1 MEKGTESSKRRDFR
15 GVNPRRC
22 AGDTM
27 SNESHRKTK
36 PIFLMLLMLLAPFAS
51 ANITTFADGDQTVDV
66 EIRDGNDLQ
75 NLVDGV
81 INLPDGETVT
91 GASMKVHTH
100 AVEHGHQ
107 SRIDTDTD
115 LGGGNY
121 RVWNPLY
128 NNQLTEFSDESLFR
142 YEESNTATPV
152 SLVSEGFLTD
162 FEGTSAGFLDSTDP
176 FLMPSSGVG
185 WEHGSL
191 SASDVPAGCSSGQEC
206 WGTNL
211 ADTNY
216 TDDNSDG
223 NTPPSYLPFVVG
235 LTSAELFVD
244 PLLKSKTAFFDSW
257 WNLETSTGSQPNSFH
272 YQDCGYLQIRSSPNP
287 GFPPDDSG
295 FSILAIDQ
303 QSSTGLS
310 FGSNYA
316 QGGGSGQNWNG
327 KITSNCGGLQN
338 GSQWEYGLAG
348 SSTTAQNPSGW
359 ATVAVDLTDFIDDYV
374 QIRFVMHHTASTAM
388 NIDDNMSGWYIDNF
402 RLGDLLPQQA
412 TMTVRGMTPSTLGGE
427 NHPNGYGLLALEAE
441 TSLSATLEVDVL
453 DTNNNI
459 INDKDGQPM
468 SGLSGDII
476 ELWNI
481 DTEKYRAV
489 NLDFTFNSG
498 PDRLSTP
505 ILHGFSI
512 GTRVG
517 TGFNFSSVGPTQIDD
532 GIWQTMGGGEPM
544 IYVPEI
550 IREAYSGSF
559 ERSKFSNPITAMT
572 PMIQDDCTESPTI
585 EITPTGQTSS
595 ITVQD
600 GVQTVFDTPLFG
612 FNSVT
617 SYQGPCDVAGIWF
630 DLEFGH
636 HAANLRID
644 VADDGDVDYGFTEP
658 AFDMF
663 GRQTTFVSGTV
674 DNVNYAAE
682 KSTLTLDVNGQAT
695 GGFFLLPEGAEV
707 TAADF
712 GMDQIS
718 IHSNSDPTEGFQM
731 TLMAGSQ
738 SVVLGD
744 MPNSTIL
751 VQEMLSQPID
761 FVGALNSLLTN
772 PSVAGTHEDE
782 FGRYWVM
789 FRFEVDSPNASSGTT
804 LDIVDLDIVYDYATT
819 LNAADGFDIEL
830 NQGVALWTGG
840 ATASVPV
847 AVYTDSGGGVSLSD
861 LSVTT
866 STGYTNTL
874 LMTDSPIGL
883 YPNGDIYEVVTT
895 HTVDLLTGT
904 ALSEAWLTF
913 ESESGYIKFAWSDF
927 MSFSEASDENNYVQ
941 LESTS
946 SVADVANG
954 KEITWHFR
962 VNPTWDDTEAVRMYA
977 GLTTT
982 SGVNGLPDAILLDPA
997 VGNAVENDAG
1007 ITSFEL
1013 QNSIGAT
1020 QALTGAESGQDIN
1033 LIGQIR
1039 LEDLNEAPDPSSY
1052 FLTLELKHVNTTD
1065 GNITI
1070 EWEEVANRSGVIG
1083 GDFAWNVNLGD
1094 AAGSETY
1101 RFAVRGYE
1109 GGDLLC
1115 PPVEYNPDETC
1126 AIPFDITIDTYEPNL
1141 LDLQVLSP
1149 GTDSNVDSN
1158 WRTLLDDTWVVPQ
1171 ANQQIRMSSQDL
1183 PSPPATLDMHLWV
1196 EHDHDLNSDG
1206 LPDAD
1211 EYITV
1216 TLNGDGEA
1224 PTANYSGQY
1233 NDIANEGLEGKVS
1246 IWIEGYDLAGNPI
1259 DGGGPGF
1266 DNDQVSY
1273 VSMSSKSPV
1282 IRNFFIED
1290 SKGNPFLNSNELQWD
1305 GTWNQTMYAGN
1316 TYHLLLEASDDNGW
1330 RDVDFFQINLDKTGD
1345 DMTIWYFPRNQTAWT
1360 DSPYLNIVYDGD
1372 VAPSMLTMDNTDL
1385 IDPFESDF
1393 ILNIPIRID
1402 WGIVGMDGKDI
1413 EPKLQ
1418 MQDLDNPL
1426 YTMLSGV
1433 PGRYIQIWRYSDIMQ
1448 LDFRTDEVNNLMVTP
1463 MFEDVS
1469 EPFTSDVRQGFI
1481 FAGDT
1486 VQFTGQFAF
1495 REGIYDSVYIN
1506 PEIELTMEI
1515 VRQDAAEDFD
1525 KGYIATPGETVYHSF
1540 TGGVFEINITAPV
1553 FTNEYQYEFRLC
1565 PPVSEVDEE
1574 PCDDPTNYGYAMPDG
1589 AEDYTAALCATSSSY
1604 GCGEFTLKVDRTAPE
1619 VLPNTWLAEDGE
1631 LPEGTDG
1638 RIIKNTLSTANYHC
1652 VDLQLQIKEQEAIFP
1667 GDLRVNWMFY
1677 SNTIDYTPWSEY
1689 AEYFGFE
1696 PSSAALSL
1704 SSKEVSNGYLASAT
1718 CLDLWPL
1725 SNAEPRVFDA
1735 EVNEQQQPTLVFW
1748 VSGADSAG
1756 STVRLGGG
1764 PQEDGSI
1771 LPIFSGQAQHKS
1783 QYTFIEEKATFEIQ
1797 DVLLSD
1803 DPRVG
1808 ESMKL
1813 KIKVKNT
1820 GSMAGVAELVIKS
1833 VTDSGTP
1840 VVEDTVSTPVLEIQ
1854 EVSDWV
1860 EVTLAPFAAQTTG
1873 MYYTISLNGTSENI
1887 YDGSQ
1892 DPWAD
1897 VFNVKVQAEEDS
1909 GNLLLIVAILVLV
1922 IGVLGTLV
1930 LVLARRGG
1938 GASLLDEEYEDD
1950 DDDLGYTESKV
1961 LAEIP
1966 ADVDPEMARA
1976 MQTFPQW
1983 TQEEIQGYFDQGW
1996 NIESLQ
2002 DWVNNQ

>member
-1 MEKGTESSKRRDFR
+1 
-15 GVNPRRC
+15 
-22 AGDTM
+22 
-27 SNESHRKTK
+27 
-36 PIFLMLLMLLAPFAS
+36 MLLAPFAS
-51 ANITTFADGDQTVDV
+51 ANVTTFSDGDASVDV
-66 EIRDGNDLQ
+66 EIRDGNVLQ

-91 GASMKVHTH
+91 GATMNVHTH

-107 SRIDTDTD
+107 SRIDTETD
-115 LGGGNY
+115 LGGGSF
-121 RVWNPLY
+121 RVWNPDY
-128 NNQLTEFSDESLFR
+128 NNQLTEFSDKSLFN
-142 YEESNTATPV
+142 YEDNNKATPV
-152 SLVSEGFLTD
+152 SLISEGFLTD
-162 FEGTSAGFLDSTDP
+162 FEGTPAGFVDSTDP
-176 FLMPSSGVG
+176 GLMPSSGVG

-191 SASDVPAGCSSGQEC
+191 SSSDTPAGCSSGQEC

-211 ADTNY
+211 ADANY
-216 TDDNSDG
+216 TDDNPDT
-223 NTPPSYLPFVVG
+223 NTPPSYLPFRVG

-244 PLLKSKTAFFDSW
+244 PLLKSKTAVFDSW
-257 WNLETSTGSQPNSFH
+257 WNLETSTGSQPNSLRFR
-272 YQDCGYLQIRSSPNP
+272 DCGYLQIRSSPNP
-287 GFPPDDSG
+287 GFPPDSSG
-295 FSILAIDQ
+295 FTHIAIDQ

-310 FGSNYA
+310 FGTNYA
-316 QGGGSGQNWNG
+316 QGGGSGSNWNG

-338 GSQWEYGLAG
+338 GSQWEWGLAG

-359 ATVAVDLTDFIDDYV
+359 ATLAVDLTDYIDEYV
-374 QIRFVMHHTASTAM
+374 QIRFVMHHTGSSAM

-402 RLGDLLPQQA
+402 RLGDLLPQEA
-412 TMTVRGMTPSTLGGE
+412 SMTVRGMTPSTLGGE
-427 NHPNGYGLLALEAE
+427 NHPNGYGLLSLEAE
-441 TSLSATLEVDVL
+441 TSLSATLAVDVL
-453 DTNNNI
+453 DTNNNVI
-459 INDKDGQPM
+459 TDKDGNLM
-468 SGLSGDII
+468 SGLTGDII

-481 DTEKYRAV
+481 DTDKYRAV
-489 NLDFTFNSG
+489 NLEFTFNSG

-505 ILHGFSI
+505 VLHGFSI

-517 TGFNFSSVGPTQIDD
+517 TGFNFSSFGPTQIDD
-532 GIWQTMGGGEPM
+532 GVWQTLGGGEPM
-544 IYVPEI
+544 IYTPKVKRDVYNPTL
-550 IREAYSGSF
+550 
-559 ERSKFSNPITAMT
+559 ERSKFNYPITAMT
-572 PMIQDDCTESPTI
+572 PMVQDDCSESPTM
-585 EITPTGQTSS
+585 EITPTGSTTSIS
-595 ITVQD
+595 VQD
-600 GVQTVFDTPLFG
+600 GVKTVFDAPMFG

-617 SYQGPCDVAGIWF
+617 SYQGPCDVGGIWF

-636 HAANLRID
+636 HATNLRID
-644 VADDGDVDYGFTEP
+644 VADDGDVDYGFLEP

-674 DNVNYAAE
+674 DNVNYAAD
-682 KSTLTLDVNGQAT
+682 KATLTLGVSGQAT

-707 TAADF
+707 TAAEF

-718 IHSNSDPTEGFQM
+718 IRSNNDPTEGFEM

-744 MPNSTIL
+744 MPNSTTL
-751 VQEMLSQPID
+751 VQEMLTDPVD
-761 FVGALNSLLTN
+761 FKGALNSLLTN
-772 PSVAGTHEDE
+772 PSVAGTHQDE

-789 FRFEVDSPNASSGTT
+789 FRFMVDSPNASSGTT
-804 LDIVDLDIVYDYATT
+804 LDIVDMDIVYDYSTT
-819 LNAADGFDIEL
+819 LNAADGFDVEL

-847 AVYTDSGGGVSLSD
+847 AVYTDSGGGVTLSD
-861 LSVTT
+861 LSVST
-866 STGYTNTL
+866 STGYSNSL
-874 LMTDSPIGL
+874 VMTDNPVGL

-895 HTVDLLTGT
+895 HTVDPLTGT
-904 ALSEAWLTF
+904 ALNEAWLTF

-927 MSFSEASDENNYVQ
+927 MSFSEASDEDNYVQ

-962 VNPTWDDTEAVRMYA
+962 VNPTWDDTEAVRLYA

-1013 QNSIGAT
+1013 QNSIGAA
-1020 QALTGAESGQDIN
+1020 QALTGAQSGQTIN
-1033 LIGQIR
+1033 LNGEIR
-1039 LEDLNEAPDPSSY
+1039 LQDLNEAPDPSSY
-1052 FLTLELKHVNTTD
+1052 FLVLELKHVNTTD
-1065 GNITI
+1065 GNITV

-1083 GDFAWNVNLGD
+1083 GDFNWNIDLGD

-1115 PPVEYNPDETC
+1115 PPSQYNPDETC

-1171 ANQQIRMSSQDL
+1171 TAQQIRMSSQDL

-1196 EHDHDLNSDG
+1196 EHDHDTNSDG
-1206 LPDAD
+1206 VPDAD

-1233 NDIANEGLEGKVS
+1233 NDYANEGLEGKVS

-1266 DNDQVSY
+1266 DNDQVTY

-1316 TYHLLLEASDDNGW
+1316 TYHLILEASDDNGW
-1330 RDVDFFQINLDKTGD
+1330 RDVDFFQVNLDKTDD
-1345 DMTIWYFPRNQTAWT
+1345 DMTVWYFPRNQTAWT
-1360 DSPYLNIVYDGD
+1360 DSPHIDIVYDGA
-1372 VAPSMLTMDNTDL
+1372 VGPTMLTMDGTAL

-1433 PGRYIQIWRYSDIMQ
+1433 PGRYIQIWRYSDGMQ

-1463 MFEDVS
+1463 MFEDIS
-1469 EPFTSDVRQGFI
+1469 EPYTSDVRQGFI

-1515 VRQDAAEDFD
+1515 VRQDAAEDFA
-1525 KGYIATPGETVYHSF
+1525 KGYISTPGETITHTF
-1540 TGGVFEINITAPV
+1540 TGGVFDINITAPV
-1553 FTNEYQYEFRLC
+1553 FTNEYTYTYQLINL
-1565 PPVSEVDEE
+1565 P
-1574 PCDDPTNYGYAMPDG
+1574 AG
-1589 AEDYTAALCATSSSY
+1589 AEDFTAALCATSTSY
-1604 GCGEFTLKVDRTAPE
+1604 GCGEFTLKVDRTPPE
-1619 VLPNTWLAEDGE
+1619 VLSNTWLAEKGA
-1631 LPEGTDG
+1631 LPAGADG
-1638 RIIKNTLSTANYHC
+1638 RIIANTLSTANYHC
-1652 VDLQLQIKEQEAIFP
+1652 VDIQLQIKEQEAMFP
-1667 GDLRVNWMFY
+1667 GDLQVNWMFY

-1696 PSSAALSL
+1696 PSSETLSL
-1704 SSKEVSNGYLASAT
+1704 STLGDGYLATAT

-1725 SNAEPRVFDA
+1725 SDSEPRVFDA
-1735 EVNEQQQPTLVFW
+1735 EVDETQQPTLMFW

-1771 LPIFSGQAQHKS
+1771 LPVFSGQAQHKS

-1797 DVLLSD
+1797 DVLLSE

-1813 KIKVKNT
+1813 RIKVKNT

-1833 VTDSGTP
+1833 VTDGGTP
-1840 VVEDTVSTPVLEIQ
+1840 VVEDTVATPELGIQ

-1860 EVTLAPFAAQTTG
+1860 DVTLAPFATQTTG

-1892 DPWAD
+1892 TQWAD

-1909 GNLLLIVAILVLV
+1909 SNMLLIVALLVVV

-1938 GASLLDEEYEDD
+1938 GTSMLDDEYEDEDD
-1950 DDDLGYTESKV
+1950 DDVGYTESKV

-1996 NIESLQ
+1996 NVESLQ

>member
-1 MEKGTESSKRRDFR
+1 
-15 GVNPRRC
+15 
-22 AGDTM
+22 M
-27 SNESHRKTK
+27 SNQTDRKIK

-51 ANITTFADGDQTVDV
+51 ANVTTFADGDSSVDV
-66 EIRDGNDLQ
+66 EIRDGDELQ
-75 NLVDGV
+75 NLVDGA
-81 INLPDGETVT
+81 IHLPDGETVT
-91 GASMKVHTH
+91 GATMKVHTH

-115 LGGGNY
+115 LGSGNY
-121 RVWNPLY
+121 RVWNPDY

-142 YEESNTATPV
+142 YEDSNRATPV
-152 SLVSEGFLTD
+152 SLISEGFLTD
-162 FEGTSAGFLDSTDP
+162 FEGSPAGFTDSTEP
-176 FLMPSSGVG
+176 SLMPSSGVG

-191 SASDVPAGCSSGQEC
+191 SASDVPAGCASGQEC

-216 TDDNSDG
+216 TDDNDDG
-223 NTPPSYLPFVVG
+223 NSPPSYMPFTVG

-257 WNLETSTGSQPNSFH
+257 WNLETISGSQQNSVRFP
-272 YQDCGYLQIRSSPNP
+272 DCGYLQVRSSPNP
-287 GFPPDDSG
+287 GFPPDASG
-295 FSILAIDQ
+295 FSYIAIDQ
-303 QSSTGLS
+303 QASSGLS
-310 FGSNYA
+310 FGTNYA
-316 QGGGSGQNWNG
+316 QGGGSQWSNWDG
-327 KITSNCGGLQN
+327 KISSNCGGLQN
-338 GSQWEYGLAG
+338 GSQWEWGLAG

-359 ATVAVDLTDFIDDYV
+359 TTLAVDLTDYIDEYV
-374 QIRFVMHHTASTAM
+374 QIRFVLHHTGNSAM
-388 NIDDNMSGWYIDNF
+388 NLDDNMSGWYIDNF

-412 TMTVRGMTPSTLGGE
+412 SMTVRGMTPSTLGGE
-427 NHPNGYGLLALEAE
+427 NHPNGYGLLSLEAE
-441 TSLSATLEVDVL
+441 TSLTATLEVDVL
-453 DTNNNI
+453 DTNNNV

-468 SGLSGDII
+468 TGLSGDII

-481 DTEKYRAV
+481 DTDKYHAV
-489 NLDFTFNSG
+489 NLKFNFNSG
-498 PDRLSTP
+498 PERLSTP

-517 TGFNFSSVGPTQIDD
+517 TGFNFSAIGPVQID
-532 GIWQTMGGGEPM
+532 GGVWQTMGGGEPM
-544 IYVPEI
+544 IYVPEVK
-550 IREAYSGSF
+550 REAYSSAF
-559 ERSKFSNPITAMT
+559 ERSKFSYPITAMT
-572 PMIQDDCTESPTI
+572 PMVQDDCSESPSI
-585 EITPTGQTSS
+585 EITPTGSTTSIS
-595 ITVQD
+595 LQE
-600 GVQTVFDTPLFG
+600 GVQTVFDSPLFG

-617 SYQGPCDVAGIWF
+617 SYQGPCDVGGIWF

-636 HAANLRID
+636 HATNLRID
-644 VADDGDVDYGFTEP
+644 VADDGDIDYGFLEP

-674 DNVNYAAE
+674 DNINYAAD
-682 KSTLTLDVNGQAT
+682 KATLTLGVNGQAM

-718 IHSNSDPTEGFQM
+718 VRSNSDPVEGFEL

-744 MPNSTIL
+744 MPNSTTL

-761 FVGALNSLLTN
+761 FVGALNSLLSN
-772 PSVAGTHEDE
+772 PSVAGTHQDE

-789 FRFEVDSPNASSGTT
+789 FRFMVDSPNASSGTT
-804 LDIVDLDIVYDYATT
+804 LDLVDLDIVYDYSTT

-861 LSVTT
+861 LSVST

-874 LMTDSPIGL
+874 VMTDNPVGL

-895 HTVDLLTGT
+895 HTVDPLTG
-904 ALSEAWLTF
+904 ASLNEAWLTF

-946 SVADVANG
+946 SVADVTNG

-962 VNPTWDDTEAVRMYA
+962 VNPDWDDTEAVRMYA

-1013 QNSIGAT
+1013 QNSIGAP
-1020 QALTGAESGQDIN
+1020 QALIGAESGQDIN

-1039 LEDLNEAPDPSSY
+1039 LQDLNEAPDPSLY
-1052 FLTLELKHVNTTD
+1052 FLVLELKHVNTTD
-1065 GNITI
+1065 GNITV

-1083 GDFAWNVNLGD
+1083 GDFNWNIDLGD

-1115 PPVEYNPDETC
+1115 PPSQYNPDETC

-1171 ANQQIRMSSQDL
+1171 TTQQIRMSSQDL

-1196 EHDHDLNSDG
+1196 EHDHDTNSDG

-1233 NDIANEGLEGKVS
+1233 NDYANEGLEGKVS

-1259 DGGGPGF
+1259 NGGGPGF
-1266 DNDQVSY
+1266 DNDQVTY

-1316 TYHLLLEASDDNGW
+1316 TYHLILEASDDNGW
-1330 RDVDFFQINLDKTGD
+1330 RDVDFFQVNLDKTDD
-1345 DMTIWYFPRNQTAWT
+1345 DMTVWYFPRNQTAWT
-1360 DSPYLNIVYDGD
+1360 DSPHIEIVYDGD
-1372 VAPSMLTMDNTDL
+1372 VGPTMLTMDNTAL

-1433 PGRYIQIWRYSDIMQ
+1433 PGRYIQIWRYSDGMQ

-1486 VQFTGQFAF
+1486 VRFTGQFAF

-1506 PEIELTMEI
+1506 PEVELTMEI
-1515 VRQDAAEDFD
+1515 VRQDAAENFA
-1525 KGYIATPGETVYHSF
+1525 KGYISTPGETITHSF
-1540 TGGVFEINITAPV
+1540 TGGVFDINITAPV
-1553 FTNEYQYEFRLC
+1553 FTNEYTYTYQLI
-1565 PPVSEVDEE
+1565 
-1574 PCDDPTNYGYAMPDG
+1574 NLPDG
-1589 AEDYTAALCATSSSY
+1589 AEDFTPALCATSTSY
-1604 GCGEFTLKVDRTAPE
+1604 GCGEFTLKVDRTPPE
-1619 VLPNTWLAEDGE
+1619 VLSNTWQAEKGA
-1631 LPEGTDG
+1631 LPAGADD
-1638 RIIKNTLSTANYHC
+1638 RIIANTLSTANYHC
-1652 VDLQLQIKEQEAIFP
+1652 VDIQLQIKEQEAMFP
-1667 GDLRVNWMFY
+1667 GDLQVNWMFY

-1696 PSSAALSL
+1696 PSSETLSL
-1704 SSKEVSNGYLASAT
+1704 STLGDGYLATAT

-1725 SNAEPRVFDA
+1725 SDAEPRVFDA

-1783 QYTFIEEKATFEIQ
+1783 QDTFIEEKATFEIQ

-1813 KIKVKNT
+1813 RIKVKNT

-1840 VVEDTVSTPVLEIQ
+1840 VVEDTVSTPELGIQ

-1873 MYYTISLNGTSENI
+1873 MYYTISLNGSSENI

-1892 DPWAD
+1892 GQWAD

-1909 GNLLLIVAILVLV
+1909 SNMLLIVVILVVV

-1938 GASLLDEEYEDD
+1938 GASMLDDEYEEEDD
-1950 DDDLGYTESKV
+1950 DDAGYTESKV

-1996 NIESLQ
+1996 TVESLQ

>member
-1 MEKGTESSKRRDFR
+1 
-15 GVNPRRC
+15 
-22 AGDTM
+22 M
-27 SNESHRKTK
+27 SNETHRKTK
-36 PIFLMLLMLLAPFAS
+36 PIFLVLLMLLAPFAS
-51 ANITTFADGDQTVDV
+51 ANVTTFANGDESVDV

-75 NLVDGV
+75 NLVDGT

-91 GASMKVHTH
+91 GATMKVHTH

-107 SRIDTDTD
+107 SRIDLDTTA
-115 LGGGNY
+115 
-121 RVWNPLY
+121 RVWNPDY
-128 NNQLTEFSDESLFR
+128 NNQLTEFSDESLFQ
-142 YEESNTATPV
+142 YEDGTQATPV
-152 SLVSEGFLTD
+152 SLISEGFLTD
-162 FEGTSAGFLDSTDP
+162 FEGTDGGFADSTDP
-176 FLMPSSGVG
+176 ANMPSSGVG

-191 SASDVPAGCSSGQEC
+191 SASDTPAGCSSGQEC

-223 NTPPSYLPFVVG
+223 NTPPSYMPFVLG
-235 LTSAELFVD
+235 MTSTELFVD

-257 WNLETSTGSQPNSFH
+257 WNLETSTGSQPNSVRFR
-272 YQDCGYLQIRSSPNP
+272 DCAYLQIRSSPNP
-287 GFPPDDSG
+287 GFPPDNSA
-295 FSILAIDQ
+295 FEYLAIDQ
-303 QSSTGLS
+303 ANSTGVVMSTNYALGGGT
-310 FGSNYA
+310 GSNWD
-316 QGGGSGQNWNG
+316 S
-327 KITSNCGGLQN
+327 KITSNCGGLQYYDQSS
-338 GSQWEYGLAG
+338 GQTQWGWGLAG
-348 SSTTAQNPSGW
+348 TSVTAQNPSGW
-359 ATVAVDLTDFIDDYV
+359 ANIAVDLTDYIDEYV
-374 QIRFVMHHTASTAM
+374 QIRFVMHHTGSSAM

-402 RLGDLLPQQA
+402 RLGDLLPQRA
-412 TMTVRGMTPSTLGGE
+412 SMTVRSMTPNALGGE
-427 NHPNGYGLLALEAE
+427 NHPNGYGVLALEAE
-441 TSLSATLEVDVL
+441 TSLTATLTVDVL
-453 DTNNNI
+453 DTNNNV
-459 INDKDGQPM
+459 INDKSGNPM
-468 SGLSGDII
+468 TGLSGDVI
-476 ELWNI
+476 ELWDI
-481 DTEKYRAV
+481 DSQQYRSV
-489 NLDFTFNSG
+489 NLKFNFDSG

-505 ILHGFSI
+505 VLHGFSI

-517 TGFNFSSVGPTQIDD
+517 TGFNFTAFGPTQIDG

-544 IYVPEI
+544 IYIPETK
-550 IREAYSGSF
+550 RDAYSTAL
-559 ERSKFSNPITAMT
+559 ERSKFSKPITAMT
-572 PMIQDDCTESPTI
+572 PMIQDDCSESPSI

-595 ITVQD
+595 VSVED
-600 GVQTVFDTPLFG
+600 GVMTVFDNPIFG
-612 FNSVT
+612 FNAVT
-617 SYQGPCDVAGIWF
+617 SYQGPCDVGGIWF

-636 HAANLRID
+636 HASNLRID
-644 VADDGDVDYGFTEP
+644 VADDGDIDYGFTEP

-674 DNVNYAAE
+674 DGVNYATDKA
-682 KSTLTLDVNGQAT
+682 TLTLGVNGQAT

-718 IHSNSDPTEGFQM
+718 VRSNSDPAEGFEL

-738 SVVLGD
+738 SQVLGD
-744 MPNSTIL
+744 MPNATTL
-751 VQEMLSQPID
+751 VQEMLTSPID
-761 FVGALNSLLTN
+761 FEAALNSLLTN
-772 PSVAGTHEDE
+772 PSVAGTHQDE

-789 FRFEVDSPNASSGTT
+789 FRFMVDSPNASSGTSI
-804 LDIVDLDIVYDYATT
+804 DFVDLDIVYDYETT
-819 LNAADGFDIEL
+819 LNAADGLDIEL

-847 AVYTDSGGGVSLSD
+847 AVYSDSGGGVSFSD
-861 LSVTT
+861 LSVST
-866 STGYTNTL
+866 STGYANSL
-874 LMTDSPIGL
+874 ALTDNPVGL

-895 HTVDLLTGT
+895 HTVDPLTGS

-913 ESESGYIKFAWSDF
+913 EAESGYIKFSWSDF
-927 MSFSEASDENNYVQ
+927 MSFSEASDEHNHVQ

-982 SGVNGLPDAILLDPA
+982 SGVNGLPDAVLLDPA

-1007 ITSFEL
+1007 ITTFEL
-1013 QNSIGAT
+1013 QNSIGAP
-1020 QALTGAESGQDIN
+1020 QSLTNAESGQDIN
-1033 LIGQIR
+1033 LIGEIR
-1039 LEDLNEAPDPSSY
+1039 LEDLGEAPDPSAY
-1052 FLTLELKHVNTTD
+1052 FLVLELKHVNTTD
-1065 GNITI
+1065 GNITV

-1083 GDFAWNVNLGD
+1083 GNFNWNIDLGN

-1115 PPVEYNPDETC
+1115 PPSQYNPDETC

-1141 LDLQVLSP
+1141 LDMQVLSP
-1149 GTDSNVDSN
+1149 GTDANVDSN

-1171 ANQQIRMSSQDL
+1171 TTQKIRMSSQDL

-1196 EHDHDLNSDG
+1196 EHDHDTNSDG

-1224 PTANYSGQY
+1224 PTANYSGEY
-1233 NDIANEGLEGKVS
+1233 NDYANEGLEGKVS

-1266 DNDQVSY
+1266 DNDQVTY
-1273 VSMSSKSPV
+1273 VSMSSKTPV

-1290 SKGNPFLNSNELQWD
+1290 SKGNGFLNSNEMQWD

-1316 TYHLLLEASDDNGW
+1316 TYHLILEASDDNGW
-1330 RDVDFFQINLDKTGD
+1330 RDVDFFQVNLDKTGD
-1345 DMTIWYFPRNQTAWT
+1345 DMTVWYFPRNQTAWT
-1360 DSPYLNIVYDGD
+1360 DSPHIEIVYDGD
-1372 VAPSMLTMDNTDL
+1372 VGPTMLTMDNTAL

-1433 PGRYIQIWRYSDIMQ
+1433 PGRYIQIWRYSDGMQ
-1448 LDFRTDEVNNLMVTP
+1448 LDFRTDEVNNKMVTP

-1515 VRQDAAEDFD
+1515 VRQDAAEDFN
-1525 KGYIATPGETVYHSF
+1525 KGYIATPGETITHTF
-1540 TGGVFEINITAPV
+1540 TGGVFDINITAPV
-1553 FTNEYQYEFRLC
+1553 FTNEYTYTYQLI
-1565 PPVSEVDEE
+1565 
-1574 PCDDPTNYGYAMPDG
+1574 NLPDG
-1589 AEDYTAALCATSSSY
+1589 AEDFTAALCATSTSY
-1604 GCGEFTLKVDRTAPE
+1604 GCGEFTLRVDRTPPE
-1619 VLPNTWLAEDGE
+1619 VLPNTWLAEKGA
-1631 LPEGTDG
+1631 LPTGSDD

-1652 VDLQLQIKEQEAIFP
+1652 VDLQVQIKEQEAMFP
-1667 GDLRVNWMFY
+1667 GDLQVNWMFY

-1696 PSSAALSL
+1696 PSSAPLTLSTL
-1704 SSKEVSNGYLASAT
+1704 SGGYLATST

-1725 SNAEPRVFDA
+1725 SDAEPRVFDA
-1735 EVNEQQQPTLVFW
+1735 EVNEQQQPTLMFW

-1764 PQEDGSI
+1764 PQEDGSV

-1783 QYTFIEEKATFEIQ
+1783 EYTFIEEKATFEIQ

-1813 KIKVKNT
+1813 RIKVKNT
-1820 GSMAGVAELVIKS
+1820 GSMAGVADLVIKS
-1833 VTDSGTP
+1833 VTDGGTP
-1840 VVEDTVSTPVLEIQ
+1840 VVEDTVSTPELGIQ

-1860 EVTLAPFAAQTTG
+1860 DITLAPFAAQTTG
-1873 MYYTISLNGTSENI
+1873 MYYVISLNGSSESI

-1892 DPWAD
+1892 SQWAD

-1909 GNLLLIVAILVLV
+1909 GSLLLIVVILVAV

-1930 LVLARRGG
+1930 FVLARRGG
-1938 GASLLDEEYEDD
+1938 GGSSMLDDEYEDD
-1950 DDDLGYTESKV
+1950 DEDEVAYGESKV

-1976 MQTFPQW
+1976 METFPQW
-1983 TQEEIQGYFDQGW
+1983 TQQEIQGYFDQGW
-1996 NIESLQ
+1996 TVESLQ

>member
-1 MEKGTESSKRRDFR
+1 M
-15 GVNPRRC
+15 
-22 AGDTM
+22 
-27 SNESHRKTK
+27 
-36 PIFLMLLMLLAPFAS
+36 
-51 ANITTFADGDQTVDV
+51 
-66 EIRDGNDLQ
+66 
-75 NLVDGV
+75 
-81 INLPDGETVT
+81 
-91 GASMKVHTH
+91 
-100 AVEHGHQ
+100 
-107 SRIDTDTD
+107 
-115 LGGGNY
+115 
-121 RVWNPLY
+121 
-128 NNQLTEFSDESLFR
+128 
-142 YEESNTATPV
+142 
-152 SLVSEGFLTD
+152 
-162 FEGTSAGFLDSTDP
+162 
-176 FLMPSSGVG
+176 
-185 WEHGSL
+185 
-191 SASDVPAGCSSGQEC
+191 
-206 WGTNL
+206 
-211 ADTNY
+211 
-216 TDDNSDG
+216 
-223 NTPPSYLPFVVG
+223 
-235 LTSAELFVD
+235 
-244 PLLKSKTAFFDSW
+244 
-257 WNLETSTGSQPNSFH
+257 
-272 YQDCGYLQIRSSPNP
+272 
-287 GFPPDDSG
+287 
-295 FSILAIDQ
+295 
-303 QSSTGLS
+303 
-310 FGSNYA
+310 
-316 QGGGSGQNWNG
+316 
-327 KITSNCGGLQN
+327 
-338 GSQWEYGLAG
+338 
-348 SSTTAQNPSGW
+348 
-359 ATVAVDLTDFIDDYV
+359 
-374 QIRFVMHHTASTAM
+374 
-388 NIDDNMSGWYIDNF
+388 
-402 RLGDLLPQQA
+402 
-412 TMTVRGMTPSTLGGE
+412 
-427 NHPNGYGLLALEAE
+427 LALEAE
-441 TSLSATLEVDVL
+441 TSLTATLTVDVL
-453 DTNNNI
+453 DTNNNV
-459 INDKDGQPM
+459 INDKSGNPM
-468 SGLSGDII
+468 TGLSGDVI
-476 ELWNI
+476 ELWDI
-481 DTEKYRAV
+481 DSQQYRSV
-489 NLDFTFNSG
+489 NLKFNFDSG

-505 ILHGFSI
+505 VLHGFSI

-517 TGFNFSSVGPTQIDD
+517 TGFNFTAFGPMQIDG

-544 IYVPEI
+544 IYIPEI
-550 IREAYSGSF
+550 KRDAYASTL
-559 ERSKFSNPITAMT
+559 ERSKFSKPITAVT
-572 PMIQDDCTESPTI
+572 PMIQDDCSESPSI

-595 ITVQD
+595 VSVED
-600 GVQTVFDTPLFG
+600 GVKTVFDDPIFG
-612 FNSVT
+612 FNAVT
-617 SYQGPCDVAGIWF
+617 SYQGPCDVGGIWF

-636 HAANLRID
+636 HASNLRID
-644 VADDGDVDYGFTEP
+644 VADDGDIDYGFTEP

-674 DNVNYAAE
+674 DGVNYAAD
-682 KSTLTLDVNGQAT
+682 KATLTLGVNGQAT
-695 GGFFLLPEGAEV
+695 GGFFLLPEGADV
-707 TAADF
+707 RAADF
-712 GMDQIS
+712 GLDQIS
-718 IHSNSDPTEGFQM
+718 VRSNSDPAEGFEL

-738 SVVLGD
+738 SQVLGD
-744 MPNSTIL
+744 MPNATTL
-751 VQEMLSQPID
+751 VQEMLTTPFD
-761 FVGALNSLLTN
+761 FKNALNALLTN
-772 PSVAGTHEDE
+772 PSVAGTHQDE

-789 FRFEVDSPNASSGTT
+789 FRFMVDSPNASSGTSI
-804 LDIVDLDIVYDYATT
+804 DFVDLDIVYDYETT
-819 LNAADGFDIEL
+819 LNAADGLDIEL

-847 AVYTDSGGGVSLSD
+847 AVYSDSGGGVSFSD
-861 LSVTT
+861 LSVST
-866 STGYTNTL
+866 STGYANTL
-874 LMTDSPIGL
+874 ALTNNPVGL

-895 HTVDLLTGT
+895 HTVDPLTGA

-913 ESESGYIKFAWSDF
+913 EADSGYIKFAWSDF

-982 SGVNGLPDAILLDPA
+982 SGVNGLPDAVLLDPT

-1007 ITSFEL
+1007 ITMFEL

-1020 QALTGAESGQDIN
+1020 QSLTNAESGQDIN
-1033 LIGQIR
+1033 LIGEIR
-1039 LEDLNEAPDPSSY
+1039 LQDLNDAPDPSAY
-1052 FLTLELKHVNTTD
+1052 FLVLELKHVNTTD
-1065 GNITI
+1065 GNITV

-1083 GDFAWNVNLGD
+1083 GDFNWNIDLGN

-1115 PPVEYNPDETC
+1115 PPSQYNPDETC

-1141 LDLQVLSP
+1141 LDMQVLSP
-1149 GTDSNVDSN
+1149 GTDANVDSN

-1171 ANQQIRMSSQDL
+1171 TTQKIRMSSQDL

-1196 EHDHDLNSDG
+1196 EHDHDTNSDG

-1224 PTANYSGQY
+1224 PTANYSGDY
-1233 NDIANEGLEGKVS
+1233 NDYANEGLEGKVS

-1266 DNDQVSY
+1266 DNDKVTY
-1273 VSMSSKSPV
+1273 VSMSSKTPV

-1290 SKGNPFLNSNELQWD
+1290 SKGNGFLNSNEMQWD

-1316 TYHLLLEASDDNGW
+1316 TYHLILEASDDNGW
-1330 RDVDFFQINLDKTGD
+1330 RDVDFFQVNLDKTGD
-1345 DMTIWYFPRNQTAWT
+1345 GMTVWYFPRNQTAWT
-1360 DSPYLNIVYDGD
+1360 DSPHIEIVYDGD
-1372 VAPSMLTMDNTDL
+1372 VVPTMLTMDNTAL

-1433 PGRYIQIWRYSDIMQ
+1433 PGRYIQIWRYSDGMQ
-1448 LDFRTDEVNNLMVTP
+1448 LDFRTDEVNNKMVTP

-1515 VRQDAAEDFD
+1515 VRQDAAEDFN
-1525 KGYIATPGETVYHSF
+1525 KGYIATPGETITHTF
-1540 TGGVFEINITAPV
+1540 TGGVFDINITAPV
-1553 FTNEYQYEFRLC
+1553 FTNEYTYTYQLINL
-1565 PPVSEVDEE
+1565 P
-1574 PCDDPTNYGYAMPDG
+1574 AG
-1589 AEDYTAALCATSSSY
+1589 AEDFTPALCATSTSY
-1604 GCGEFTLKVDRTAPE
+1604 GCGEFSLKVDRTPPE
-1619 VLPNTWLAEDGE
+1619 VLPNTWLAEKGA
-1631 LPEGTDG
+1631 LPTGSED

-1652 VDLQLQIKEQEAIFP
+1652 VDIQVQIKEQEAMFP
-1667 GDLRVNWMFY
+1667 GDLQVNWMFY

-1696 PSSAALSL
+1696 PSSAPLSL
-1704 SSKEVSNGYLASAT
+1704 STLSGGYLATST

-1725 SNAEPRVFDA
+1725 SDAEPRVFDA
-1735 EVNEQQQPTLVFW
+1735 EVNELQQPTLMFW

-1764 PQEDGSI
+1764 PQEDGSV
-1771 LPIFSGQAQHKS
+1771 LSIFSGQAQHKS
-1783 QYTFIEEKATFEIQ
+1783 EYTFIEEKATFEIQ

-1813 KIKVKNT
+1813 RIKVKNT

-1840 VVEDTVSTPVLEIQ
+1840 VVEDTVSTPELGIQ

-1873 MYYTISLNGTSENI
+1873 MYYVISLNGTSESI

-1892 DPWAD
+1892 NQWAD

-1909 GNLLLIVAILVLV
+1909 GSLLLIVVILVAV

-1930 LVLARRGG
+1930 FVLARRGG
-1938 GASLLDEEYEDD
+1938 GGSSMLEDEYEDD
-1950 DDDLGYTESKV
+1950 DEDEVSYGESKV

-1966 ADVDPEMARA
+1966 AGVDPEMARA
-1976 MQTFPQW
+1976 METFPQW
-1983 TQEEIQGYFDQGW
+1983 TQQEIQGYFDQGW
-1996 NIESLQ
+1996 TVEALQ